1 MFRILT
7 CLTTQHDLRLVVA
20 AGVVC
25 LLASLTAIT
34 LFYRARSTAGVAR
47 AVWLAAAGA
56 ATGCG
61 IWATHF
67 LAMLAYEPGVP
78 LAYDINL
85 TTLSLVAAATITG
98 GGLAAAVFIPG
109 RWGAPIGGGIIGA
122 GVACMHY
129 LGMGALE
136 LPGHIAWDLP
146 LVVVS
151 IVLGM
156 VLGMAALA
164 VAVRW
169 QGQRALWASA
179 LLLTLA
185 IVSHHFTAMG
195 AVEIVPDPTRV
206 FTAPALPPASL
217 AIAIAS
223 VAVAILGMTLISA
236 FADRRIDDQG
246 RLLDLALNNMSQGVV
261 MLDMNGRL
269 VVCNERYRAMY
280 GLSADVIK
288 PGVTLI
294 DMIRHRFDKGSLQR
308 DPAQY
313 CSELMRSMAAG
324 ETVSFVTETP
334 DGRSIAVVNRPIAGG
349 GYWVGTHDD
358 ITERRLGE
366 RKSALLE
373 EQEARR
379 AVVDE
384 AIVWF
389 REGVERVLQT
399 VGDSVAA
406 MKSTATKLS
415 ATSNETT
422 AHTAGAMDTSN
433 DAVDS
438 VDVAATAA
446 HGLSKSIAE
455 INHQLVRASDVVREA
470 AVEAQST
477 NQDIAGLAQA
487 AQKIDDVVKLIQ
499 SVAGQTNLLALN
511 ATIEAARAGTAGK
524 GFAVVAAEVKALAVQ
539 TAKAT
544 DDIAAQIAAVQ
555 GSTRSA
561 VRAIGSIT
569 TRMDEIQ
576 EFTGAIAA
584 AVEQQHA
591 STSEISN
598 NVAAAATGAKSVASV
613 LRRVTG
619 AIADMHSS
627 ADTVLA
633 ASQAVEK
640 AADSLR
646 GSIDGFLRKVAP

>member
-1 MFRILT
+1 
-7 CLTTQHDLRLVVA
+7 
-20 AGVVC
+20 
-25 LLASLTAIT
+25 
-34 LFYRARSTAGVAR
+34 
-47 AVWLAAAGA
+47 
-56 ATGCG
+56 
-61 IWATHF
+61 
-67 LAMLAYEPGVP
+67 
-78 LAYDINL
+78 
-85 TTLSLVAAATITG
+85 
-98 GGLAAAVFIPG
+98 
-109 RWGAPIGGGIIGA
+109 
-122 GVACMHY
+122 
-129 LGMGALE
+129 
-136 LPGHIAWDLP
+136 
-146 LVVVS
+146 
-151 IVLGM
+151 
-156 VLGMAALA
+156 
-164 VAVRW
+164 
-169 QGQRALWASA
+169 
-179 LLLTLA
+179 
-185 IVSHHFTAMG
+185 
-195 AVEIVPDPTRV
+195 
-206 FTAPALPPASL
+206 
-217 AIAIAS
+217 
-223 VAVAILGMTLISA
+223 
-236 FADRRIDDQG
+236 
-246 RLLDLALNNMSQGVV
+246 VV

>member
-1 MFRILT
+1 
-7 CLTTQHDLRLVVA
+7 
-20 AGVVC
+20 
-25 LLASLTAIT
+25 
-34 LFYRARSTAGVAR
+34 
-47 AVWLAAAGA
+47 
-56 ATGCG
+56 
-61 IWATHF
+61 
-67 LAMLAYEPGVP
+67 
-78 LAYDINL
+78 
-85 TTLSLVAAATITG
+85 
-98 GGLAAAVFIPG
+98 
-109 RWGAPIGGGIIGA
+109 
-122 GVACMHY
+122 
-129 LGMGALE
+129 
-136 LPGHIAWDLP
+136 
-146 LVVVS
+146 
-151 IVLGM
+151 
-156 VLGMAALA
+156 
-164 VAVRW
+164 
-169 QGQRALWASA
+169 
-179 LLLTLA
+179 
-185 IVSHHFTAMG
+185 
-195 AVEIVPDPTRV
+195 
-206 FTAPALPPASL
+206 
-217 AIAIAS
+217 
-223 VAVAILGMTLISA
+223 
-236 FADRRIDDQG
+236 
-246 RLLDLALNNMSQGVV
+246 
-261 MLDMNGRL
+261 
-269 VVCNERYRAMY
+269 
-280 GLSADVIK
+280 
-288 PGVTLI
+288 
-294 DMIRHRFDKGSLQR
+294 
-308 DPAQY
+308 
-313 CSELMRSMAAG
+313 
-324 ETVSFVTETP
+324 
-334 DGRSIAVVNRPIAGG
+334 
-349 GYWVGTHDD
+349 
-358 ITERRLGE
+358 
-366 RKSALLE
+366 
-373 EQEARR
+373 
-379 AVVDE
+379 
-384 AIVWF
+384 
-389 REGVERVLQT
+389 
-399 VGDSVAA
+399 
-406 MKSTATKLS
+406 LS

-438 VDVAATAA
+438 VDVAASVA
-446 HGLSKSIAE
+446 HGLSKSIAQ

-576 EFTGAIAA
+576 QFTGAIAA

-619 AIADMHSS
+619 AITDMHSS

>member
-1 MFRILT
+1 
-7 CLTTQHDLRLVVA
+7 
-20 AGVVC
+20 
-25 LLASLTAIT
+25 
-34 LFYRARSTAGVAR
+34 
-47 AVWLAAAGA
+47 
-56 ATGCG
+56 
-61 IWATHF
+61 
-67 LAMLAYEPGVP
+67 
-78 LAYDINL
+78 
-85 TTLSLVAAATITG
+85 
-98 GGLAAAVFIPG
+98 
-109 RWGAPIGGGIIGA
+109 
-122 GVACMHY
+122 
-129 LGMGALE
+129 
-136 LPGHIAWDLP
+136 
-146 LVVVS
+146 
-151 IVLGM
+151 
-156 VLGMAALA
+156 
-164 VAVRW
+164 
-169 QGQRALWASA
+169 
-179 LLLTLA
+179 
-185 IVSHHFTAMG
+185 
-195 AVEIVPDPTRV
+195 
-206 FTAPALPPASL
+206 
-217 AIAIAS
+217 
-223 VAVAILGMTLISA
+223 
-236 FADRRIDDQG
+236 
-246 RLLDLALNNMSQGVV
+246 
-261 MLDMNGRL
+261 
-269 VVCNERYRAMY
+269 MY

-313 CSELMRSMAAG
+313 CNELMRSMAAG